1 MRRVILLL
9 CLFATFNISYAQNEQ
24 QKINEIKSN
33 TDYLYATGISSASGE
48 EASDN
53 AKDLLALEIE
63 QWLKENNTDDI
74 AGYVAKSKE
83 TASQI
88 STRRGN
94 LYRVFVYVKKQDVL
108 PYYKEEEVMVIDFVE
123 PQTQTENSDANKED
137 ASAAADNSASEKA
150 DNSTPVI
157 GNSVSTDTAKL
168 DLGRQDTEAE
178 ESPLYAPTAQE
189 KAMTNISS
197 FTELNDYINRGR
209 RDESI
214 VDVGKYSDMPKTG
227 IIYVFI
233 HNRMGEIP
241 ACMKVTDGT
250 AVNLSTGK
258 EDTISDYKG
267 CGAIWIKINND

>member
-1 MRRVILLL
+1 MRRLILLL
-9 CLFATFNISYAQNEQ
+9 SVFATFSISYAQNEQ
-24 QKINEIKSN
+24 QQINAIKSN
-33 TDYLYATGISSASGE
+33 IDFLYATGISSASGE

-108 PYYKEEEVMVIDFVE
+108 PYYKEEEVMVVDFVE

-137 ASAAADNSASEKA
+137 ASAAADNSASEKT

-168 DLGRQDTEAE
+168 DLGRQDTKVE

-189 KAMTNISS
+189 KAMTEIAS
-197 FTELNDYINRGR
+197 FTELNEFVNRGR
-209 RDESI
+209 RDGCI
-214 VDVGKYSDMPKTG
+214 TAVGKYSDMPKIGTV
-227 IIYVFI
+227 YVFI

-250 AVNLSTGK
+250 AVNLSTGN